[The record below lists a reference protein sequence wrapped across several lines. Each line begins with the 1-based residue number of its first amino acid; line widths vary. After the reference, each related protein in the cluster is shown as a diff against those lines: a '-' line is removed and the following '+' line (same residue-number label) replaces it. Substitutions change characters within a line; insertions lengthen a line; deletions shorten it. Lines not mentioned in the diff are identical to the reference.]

1 MLFRSEKGIVFATGR
16 HVNYF
21 SVAEHAMAILLMLV
35 RDLRTAD
42 EEAHKG
48 LYRECKARAPRPS
61 ITTNGTAAGLVRAT
75 LPSTPAADFNNGMGR
90 ETAVAG
96 FMCGAYGFAST
107 NNLSIFKLADSS
119 YPGGNGYVIN
129 CQVYYRLS

>member
-1 MLFRSEKGIVFATGR
+1 MLAGSIDPGAKLATTRTSYTPTVTASSGAFTT
-16 HVNYF
+16 VSASGSYYD
-21 SVAEHAMAILLMLV
+21 VGGV
-35 RDLRTAD
+35 RFVDMTIT
-42 EEAHKG
+42 
-48 LYRECKARAPRPS
+48 